1 MLWLIS
7 QLILEN
13 LESTIF
19 KWVQPSLGENIMS
32 TILIQDLA
40 DSVELDQAAMS
51 VIYGGA
57 RSARS
62 AAHGKQKLLKKRTL
76 SLFDR
81 ARENQRPMHL

>member
-1 MLWLIS
+1 MEPTVC
-7 QLILEN
+7 Q
-13 LESTIF
+13 
-19 KWVQPSLGENIMS
+19 WVQQSLGENIMS

-57 RSARS
+57 RSVRS
-62 AAHGKQKLLKKRTL
+62 ATQAKQQQLKKRTL

-81 ARENQRPMHL
+81 ARENQRSLHL